1 MMNLREIK
9 CSVST
14 LKPKQL
20 VKLDVWLHT
29 LLEARELMERERQN
43 SRQREILEAN
53 QTTHKS
59 YRLESI
65 RCGKK
70 GCKCAEGNLHGP
82 YWYAYWKEKGK
93 SRSQYI
99 GKRLPN
105 GIKLGQDAAAREV
118 Q

>member
-1 MMNLREIK
+1 MMNLCEIK
-9 CSVST
+9 RSVRV

-20 VKLDVWLHT
+20 AKFDVWLHT
-29 LLEARELMERERQN
+29 LIEARELMERERQN
-43 SRQREILEAN
+43 SRKREIVEAN

-70 GCKCAEGNLHGP
+70 SCKCAEGTPHGP
-82 YWYAYWKEKGK
+82 YWYAYWTEKGK

-99 GKRLPN
+99 GKRLPE
-105 GIKLGQDAAAREV
+105 GIKPVRDAPACEV